1 VQDNFNPRPQT
12 DRKVDKRMAGP
23 VFSPSS
29 SSKTGLARFRALAF
43 SVLLLAPVAAC
54 TTAGPQ
60 VQGYIIDEKAVAQI
74 KPGMSA
80 EQVLKTLGTPST
92 VSTVGNQA
100 WYYISQNTDRT
111 FMYDTPKITDQR
123 VLTVV
128 FTKALKVDRIAN
140 YGNKDGVLF
149 DFNTN
154 TTPAAGT
161 ELTVVRQMLR
171 MVGAN

>member
-1 VQDNFNPRPQT
+1 MSEHPL
-12 DRKVDKRMAGP
+12 
-23 VFSPSS
+23 SS
-29 SSKTGLARFRALAF
+29 STHRAAKFTRLRALALAA
-43 SVLLLAPVAAC
+43 LLITPIAAC

-60 VQGYIIDEKAVAQI
+60 VQGYIIDEKLVAEI
-74 KPGMSA
+74 KPGMGA
-80 EQVLKTLGTPST
+80 EQVLKILGTPST

-123 VLTVV
+123 VLTVM
-128 FTKALKVDRIAN
+128 FTKALKVDHIAN
-140 YGNKDGVLF
+140 YGQKDGVLF

-161 ELTVVRQMLR
+161 ELTVVRQMMR
-171 MVGAN
+171 MVGSN